1 MFGIKNTMVNIS
13 ASFPKPNTEYR
24 YFCSQKE
31 DMKHVYNCEL
41 LNEGRKPNI
50 EYERIFTGNI
60 SEQIE
65 VFRIFEQNMER
76 RETMKANKI
85 EQ

>member
-1 MFGIKNTMVNIS
+1 M
-13 ASFPKPNTEYR
+13 E
-24 YFCSQKE
+24 
-31 DMKHVYNCEL
+31 HVYNCEL
-41 LNEGRKPNI
+41 LNEGRQPNI

-76 RETMKANKI
+76 RETMIENKI
-85 EQ
+85 EQQPPCDPNVIHCPQQSIVMD

>member
-1 MFGIKNTMVNIS
+1 MEI
-13 ASFPKPNTEYR
+13 
-24 YFCSQKE
+24 
-31 DMKHVYNCEL
+31 L
-41 LNEGRKPNI
+41 LSDFLVVNI

-76 RETMKANKI
+76 RETMKENKI
-85 EQ
+85 KQQPPCDPNVIHCPQQSIVMD